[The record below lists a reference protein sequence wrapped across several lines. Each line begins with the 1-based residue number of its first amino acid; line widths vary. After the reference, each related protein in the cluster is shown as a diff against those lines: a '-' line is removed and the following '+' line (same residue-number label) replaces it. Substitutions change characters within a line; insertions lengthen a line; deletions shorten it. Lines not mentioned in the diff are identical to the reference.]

1 MELCCKVSHKVHCQ
15 TSCVYGYNGSNVLE
29 SSLAYDCRAIASLQL
44 TDRIPSN
51 IPNDLLPAFG
61 LHILLD
67 GNVGPTLSHHRSEV
81 LESALLLLA
90 RRARVWEEAD
100 LRVLGLHVL
109 DESWRCL
116 GCAHPDDA

>member
-1 MELCCKVSHKVHCQ
+1 MSAH
-15 TSCVYGYNGSNVLE
+15 
-29 SSLAYDCRAIASLQL
+29 DRRAIALLQL

-67 GNVGPTLSHHRSEV
+67 GNIGSTLSHHRSEV
-81 LESALLLLA
+81 LESALLLLG
-90 RRARVWEEAD
+90 RRARVREEAD
-100 LRVLGLHVL
+100 LCVLGLHVL
-109 DESWRCL
+109 DETWRRL